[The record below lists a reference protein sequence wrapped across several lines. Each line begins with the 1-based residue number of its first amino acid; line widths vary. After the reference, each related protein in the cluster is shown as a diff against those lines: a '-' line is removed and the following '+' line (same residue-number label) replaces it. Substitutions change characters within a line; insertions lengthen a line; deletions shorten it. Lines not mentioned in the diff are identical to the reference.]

1 MKEKIRR
8 KGKSGKEKE
17 KIWRL
22 GKEEVYKTYV
32 LFFYGVFSKNLI
44 LVIRKFSMFL
54 SQGHLNLVL
63 HKNPYSDVSW

>member
-1 MKEKIRR
+1 MKCE
-8 KGKSGKEKE
+8 GYH
-17 KIWRL
+17 
-22 GKEEVYKTYV
+22 KEEVLHRYIKH
-32 LFFYGVFSKNLI
+32 LFCFSFGFFSKNLI